1 MCLHVCAE
9 VSVCVCTY
17 VHVGRRQTA
26 QEAAWAQPSRPFWNG
41 GVMGTWMGRGGKRA
55 KADSPFTSW
64 GLSLPICRVELDNE
78 LCEDPSTS
86 QGHRGCWKGLS

>member
-1 MCLHVCAE
+1 
-9 VSVCVCTY
+9 
-17 VHVGRRQTA
+17 
-26 QEAAWAQPSRPFWNG
+26 
-41 GVMGTWMGRGGKRA
+41 MGTWMGRGGKRA

-64 GLSLPICRVELDNE
+64 GLSLPICRVELGNE